1 MIHSI
6 YNNKGSK
13 ARKLMF
19 AVAFIL
25 AGNIAVAQSKAPA
38 KAPAT
43 QVKAST
49 TAPTK
54 KPAAST
60 ANAAK
65 TTAAKQTATKPA
77 GSATTQKPAA
87 TASTQKQAAAA
98 SAVPALVVKKVWRTT
113 AMDSAM
119 AYYTSLRFQ
128 EAHAKFKQAVNQG
141 DNDALYFI
149 GRMHQY
155 RELKYDSVQIDTVRQ
170 IQNAEKYFS
179 ANKDSATFY
188 YQRAVDEGS
197 LLGHLGLAEQ
207 TILRTQDDKQRFM
220 QHMRTAAIV
229 IREKAV
235 EGDAFANRILGS
247 MYYTGFGELKD
258 HNLAFNYLSRAAN
271 ANDVVAYTSLANLYL
286 NGEGVKK
293 DYDKAVYWLQK
304 GVEAG
309 EREAL
314 YTLGLLHEEGTLG
327 EVKTDEARKLY
338 RKAISKGSVMAYE
351 QLLYINQTPDQKVV
365 IASVN
370 RDPEMLKRALS
381 AGGDANTLA
390 IPDDFVAEFNGRTPL
405 MHVVYI
411 PMLQEDYGVIYEPEV
426 RLKAVS
432 LLLQN
437 GADINAQDDDGKT
450 ALHYAVSSSRVRSE
464 LYEQEQVDLLDTLLT
479 KGANP
484 NIKDKNGNTVLAEA
498 LQATIGQHIG
508 IMELGRLLDAG
519 ADPNLANNESKTP
532 LMLACE
538 MDANFE
544 IILALLQAG
553 ADAKAKDSTG
563 KAAIDYT
570 KHENVQ
576 NILLAAG
583 SPEKQK

>member
-1 MIHSI
+1 MT
-6 YNNKGSK
+6 SK
-13 ARKLMF
+13 QLVKLML
-19 AVAFIL
+19 AVMFIL
-25 AGNIAVAQSKAPA
+25 AGNGSMAQSKAPQKSAPA
-38 KAPAT
+38 KAKAT
-43 QVKAST
+43 ASAAKKPSPNIGTPKTT
-49 TAPTK
+49 TAKPT
-54 KPAAST
+54 T
-60 ANAAK
+60 V
-65 TTAAKQTATKPA
+65 AKQTDSK
-77 GSATTQKPAA
+77 AA
-87 TASTQKQAAAA
+87 TAA
-98 SAVPALVVKKVWRTT
+98 PAPSIKKVWRTS

-119 AYYTSLRFQ
+119 AFYTTLQ
-128 EAHAKFKQAVNQG
+128 YPQAYIKFKEAVAEG

-155 RELKYDSVQIDTVRQ
+155 RELKYDSVQIDTLKQ

-179 ANKDSATFY
+179 ANKDSAQFY
-188 YQRAVDEGS
+188 YQRAIDEGS

-207 TILRTQDDKQRFM
+207 TILRTQEDKQRFI
-220 QHMRTAAIV
+220 QHMRTAAIE

-258 HNLAFNYLSRAAN
+258 HSLAFNYLSRAAA

-293 DYDKAVYWLQK
+293 DNEKAFYWLKK
-304 GVEAG
+304 GVEAD

-314 YTLGLLHEEGTLG
+314 YTLGLLYEEGTLG
-327 EVKTDEARKLY
+327 EVKTEEARKLY
-338 RKAISKGSVMAYE
+338 RKAISKGSVSAYE

-365 IASVN
+365 IAAIN
-370 RDPEMLKRALS
+370 RDPEMLKRALA

-390 IPDDFVAEFNGRTPL
+390 VPDDFGVESSGRSPL
-405 MHVVYI
+405 MHTVYV
-411 PMLQEDYGVIYEPEV
+411 PMLLEDYGVIYEPEV
-426 RLKAVS
+426 RLQTVS
-432 LLLQN
+432 ILLKN
-437 GADINAQDDDGKT
+437 KADINAQDEDGKT
-450 ALHYAVSSSRVRSE
+450 ALHYVVSSSRVRSE
-464 LYEQEQVDLLDTLLT
+464 LYEQEQVDLLDTLLHR
-479 KGANP
+479 GANP
-484 NIKDKNGNTVLAEA
+484 NLKDKDGNTVLAQA

-508 IMELGRLLDAG
+508 IMELGKLLEAG
-519 ADPNLANNESKTP
+519 ADPNIQNNEAKTP

-576 NILLAAG
+576 NILMAAG
-583 SPEKQK
+583 SPEKQN

>member
-6 YNNKGSK
+6 YRNTGIK
-13 ARKLMF
+13 ARELIL
-19 AVAFIL
+19 AAALIL
-25 AGNIAVAQSKAPA
+25 AGNIGFAQTKAPA
-38 KAPAT
+38 KAPAA
-43 QVKAST
+43 KAKTTT
-49 TAPTK
+49 TASAK
-54 KPAAST
+54 KPAAGTSTTTKKAAPKQAAAKPAAQKPAAAT
-60 ANAAK
+60 AN
-65 TTAAKQTATKPA
+65 
-77 GSATTQKPAA
+77 QKPAA
-87 TASTQKQAAAA
+87 TAKPS
-98 SAVPALVVKKVWRTT
+98 LLVKKIWRSPAMDT
-113 AMDSAM
+113 AMV
-119 AYYTSLRFQ
+119 YYTSLKFQ
-128 EAHAKFKQAVNQG
+128 EAHQKFSQAVNEG
-141 DNDALYFI
+141 DNDALYFL

-155 RELKYDSVQIDTVRQ
+155 RELKYDSVQIDTVKQ
-170 IQNAEKYFS
+170 VQNAEKYFS

-258 HNLAFNYLSRAAN
+258 HSLAFNYLNRAAN

-293 DYDKAVYWLQK
+293 DFEKAVYWLQK

-314 YTLGLLHEEGTLG
+314 YTLGLLYEEGTLG
-327 EVKTDEARKLY
+327 EIKTDEARKLY
-338 RKAISKGSVMAYE
+338 RQAISKGSVMAYE

-365 IASVN
+365 IAAVN
-370 RDPEMLKRALS
+370 RDPEMLKRALA
-381 AGGDANTLA
+381 AGGNANTLA
-390 IPDDFVAEFNGRTPL
+390 IPDDFVAEFNGRTPI
-405 MHVVYI
+405 MHAVYI
-411 PMLQEDYGVIYEPEV
+411 PMLLEDYGAIYEPEV

-432 LLLQN
+432 QLLQK

-450 ALHYAVSSSRVRSE
+450 AMHYAVSSSRVRSE
-464 LYEQEQVDLLDTLLT
+464 LYEQEQVDLLDTLIAR
-479 KGANP
+479 GANP

-508 IMELGRLLDAG
+508 IMELEKLLKAG
-519 ADPNLANNESKTP
+519 ADPNMTNNESKTP

-544 IILALLQAG
+544 IILTLLQSG
-553 ADAKAKDSTG
+553 ADAKAVDSNG

-576 NILLAAG
+576 NILMAAG

>member
-1 MIHSI
+1 MAI
-6 YNNKGSK
+6 
-13 ARKLMF
+13 
-19 AVAFIL
+19 
-25 AGNIAVAQSKAPA
+25 AQSKAPQ
-38 KAPAT
+38 KAT
-43 QVKAST
+43 GNQVKAAT
-49 TAPTK
+49 TAK
-54 KPAAST
+54 K
-60 ANAAK
+60 
-65 TTAAKQTATKPA
+65 TATATSNASKTATAKPT
-77 GSATTQKPAA
+77 ATVTAQKPAA
-87 TASTQKQAAAA
+87 ANAQTLVNP
-98 SAVPALVVKKVWRTT
+98 VPSLVVKKIWRTS

-119 AYYTSLRFQ
+119 MHYITLNYPEAYK
-128 EAHAKFKQAVNQG
+128 KFKQAIAEG
-141 DNDALYFI
+141 DKDALYFL

-155 RELKYDSVQIDTVRQ
+155 RELKYDSVQIDTVKQ
-170 IQNAEKYFS
+170 IQNAEKYFA

-207 TILRTQDDKQRFM
+207 TILRTLEDKQRFI

-258 HNLAFNYLSRAAN
+258 YGLAFNYLSRAAN
-271 ANDVVAYTSLANLYL
+271 GNDVAAYTSLANLYL

-293 DYDKAVYWLQK
+293 DYDKAAYWLNR
-304 GVEAG
+304 GVAAG
-309 EREAL
+309 DREAF

-338 RKAISKGSVMAYE
+338 RQAIAKGSVLAYE

-370 RDPEMLKRALS
+370 RDPEMLKRALA

-405 MHVVYI
+405 MHTVYV
-411 PMLQEDYGVIYEPEV
+411 PMLLEDYGVIYEPEV
-426 RLKAVS
+426 RLKTVS
-432 LLLQN
+432 LLLN
-437 GADINAQDDDGKT
+437 NKADINAQDDDGKT

-464 LYEQEQVDLLDTLLT
+464 LYEQEQVDLLDTLIAR
-479 KGANP
+479 GADP

-508 IMELGRLLDAG
+508 IMELGKLLEAG
-519 ADPNLANNESKTP
+519 ADPNIQNNEAKTP

-544 IILALLQAG
+544 IILALLQSG
-553 ADAKAKDSTG
+553 ADAKVKDSTG

-576 NILLAAG
+576 NILMAAG